1 MLLKSEIS
9 ITRRFR
15 SIKFLPIQRH
25 ITRHPLVLPLLACIL
40 FSVSS
45 AAATRD
51 PGEHFFQQSFGDL
64 TEELAIASEEGKQGV
79 FIMFEEKDCPWC
91 AKMKA
96 RVLNH
101 VEVQDYYRKHF
112 RILSLDISGDEL
124 ITDFKGNEVSQ
135 KAFADQIRVRAT
147 PVLLF
152 FDLQGK
158 KTVRYTGAVRN
169 VQEFMWLGE
178 FVVDGH
184 YKTGKFSVYK
194 REKKKTEPS
203 PQPSPEGRGG

>member
-1 MLLKSEIS
+1 MSLS
-9 ITRRFR
+9 
-15 SIKFLPIQRH
+15 LPIRKYF
-25 ITRHPLVLPLLACIL
+25 LVLIALVAFLVIP
-40 FSVSS
+40 VSH
-45 AAATRD
+45 AATRD

-64 TEELAIASEEGKQGV
+64 TEELSIAAEEGKQGV

-96 RVLNH
+96 RVLNQ

-112 RILSLDISGDEL
+112 RILSLDINGDEL
-124 ITDFKGNEVSQ
+124 ITDFKRNEVTQ
-135 KAFADQIRVRAT
+135 KSFADSIRVRAT
-147 PVLLF
+147 PVMIF
-152 FDLQGK
+152 FDLQGN

-194 REKKKTEPS
+194 RKKKMTAI
-203 PQPSPEGRGG
+203 PQK